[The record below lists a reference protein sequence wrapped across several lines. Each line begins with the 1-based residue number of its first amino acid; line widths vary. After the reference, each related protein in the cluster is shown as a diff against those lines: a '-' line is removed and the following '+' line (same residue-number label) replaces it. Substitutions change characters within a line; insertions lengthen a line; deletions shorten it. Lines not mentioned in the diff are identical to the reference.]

1 MRVFAAVERSD
12 RGRGRAAAKCT
23 LGVLEESH
31 IWGSVRSS
39 NDRGLTSST
48 IHDIAK
54 IKNTP
59 QQKNYCRQKKMSTL
73 HCSLWNHGIC

>member
-1 MRVFAAVERSD
+1 MFAAVERSN

-23 LGVLEESH
+23 LDVLDESC
-31 IWGSVRSS
+31 ISGSVLSS

-54 IKNTP
+54 IKNTR
-59 QQKNYCRQKKMSTL
+59 QQKDYCRQKKMSTL
-73 HCSLWNHGIC
+73 FCSLWNHGIC